1 MKDGFIKVAAAT
13 PDVRVADCEY
23 NATEII
29 RMIHEMEEQGAK
41 VMVFPELCI
50 TAYTCGDLFWQ
61 ENLLEEAKVQLVR
74 IAEETKEVDA
84 LIFVGLPL
92 EYNGKLYNVAAGLN
106 HGEILGFVPKT
117 YLPNYNEFYEAR
129 YFTSGEHVDGTVHID
144 REAYKERY
152 DSDFDDVEFDIEMAS
167 FDEFEELEEIDNEE
181 IDDEDFEDE
190 DFDDED
196 FEDED
201 FDDLD
206 FDVEDFDD
214 EDSEDELYEEDIWI
228 SPNTIFTCED
238 MPKLQIAAE
247 ICEDLWVPNPPSVA
261 HAFHGANLIVNLSAS
276 DEVVGKDSYRKSL
289 VSAQSARLLCGYI
302 YATAGEGESTQDVVY
317 GGHNLIAENGSILAE
332 SRRFANGVIYADIDI
347 HRLDNERRRMT
358 TCQFAPDLAPEG
370 KDISYNE
377 APFTLENTET
387 VLIRKFDSRPFVPGI
402 KEERERRCDEIL
414 NIQAMGLK
422 KRLAH
427 IHCQNAVIGLSGGL
441 DSTLALLVTV
451 RAFDMLGMDRSKITA
466 VTMPCFGTTDRTYNN
481 ACQLSECLG
490 ATLKEVNI
498 REAVNLHFRDIGH
511 NPKVHDVTYE
521 NGQARE
527 RTQILMDIANQ
538 SGGIVI
544 GTGDLSELA
553 LGWATYNGDHMSMYA
568 VNSSVPK
575 TLVRHLVRYYA
586 DTCED
591 QKLAEILLDILD
603 TPVSPELLPPKD
615 GVISQ
620 KTEDLVGPYELHD
633 FFLYYMLRWTFPPK
647 KIFRLAQNAFAGEYD
662 DETIL
667 KWLKTF
673 YRRFFMQQFKRSCL
687 PDGPKVGSVA
697 VSPRGDLRMPSDAC
711 ATLWMK
717 ELDQIRI

>member
-1 MKDGFIKVAAAT
+1 MKDGFIKVAAGT
-13 PDVRVADCEY
+13 PDVQVADCEF
-23 NATEII
+23 NAAEII
-29 RMIHEMEEQGAK
+29 KMVREMEAEGAR

-61 ENLLEEAKVQLVR
+61 ENLLEEAKVQLMR
-74 IAEETKEVDA
+74 IAEETADVDA
-84 LIFVGLPL
+84 IIFVGLPL
-92 EYNGKLYNVAAGLN
+92 EYKGKLYNVAAGLN

-129 YFTSGEHVDGTVHID
+129 YFTSGEDVDGTVTIRRSEYGLHHD
-144 REAYKERY
+144 EEMM
-152 DSDFDDVEFDIEMAS
+152 DEDVEFGLEAELEALEEEDS
-167 FDEFEELEEIDNEE
+167 FEELEEIDEE
-181 IDDEDFEDE
+181 PDYIDEDETEEFDE
-190 DFDDED
+190 V
-196 FEDED
+196 
-201 FDDLD
+201 
-206 FDVEDFDD
+206 DVP
-214 EDSEDELYEEDIWI
+214 I
-228 SPNTIFTCED
+228 SSNILFICQE
-238 MPKLQIAAE
+238 MPKLKIAAE
-247 ICEDLWVPNPPSVA
+247 ICEDLWVPNPPSVG
-261 HAFHGANLIVNLSAS
+261 HAYHGANLIVNLSAS

-317 GGHNLIAENGSILAE
+317 GGHNLIAENGTILAE
-332 SRRFANGVIYADIDI
+332 SRRFVNGALYADLDI

-358 TCQFAPDLAPEG
+358 TCRFVPDIAPEG
-370 KDISYNE
+370 QDVFYNE
-377 APFTLENTET
+377 VYFNAGRGVTPLT
-387 VLIRKFDSRPFVPGI
+387 RKFDSRPFVPGI

-451 RAFDMLGMDRSKITA
+451 RAFDMLGMPREKITA

-511 NPKVHDVTYE
+511 DPEVHDVTYE

-568 VNSSVPK
+568 VNASVPK

-591 QKLAEILLDILD
+591 AKLSEILLDILD

-711 ATLWMK
+711 AKLWLK
-717 ELDQIRI
+717 QIEELEARN

>member
-1 MKDGFIKVAAAT
+1 MKNGYIKTAAAT
-13 PDVRVADCEY
+13 PYITVADC
-23 NATEII
+23 NANGNEII
-29 RMIHEMEEQGAK
+29 RLIHEMEKEHVK
-41 VMVFPELCI
+41 VMTFPELCI
-50 TAYTCGDLFWQ
+50 TGYTCQDLFLQ
-61 ENLLEEAKVQLVR
+61 RRLLDSAWETLLK
-74 IAEETKEVDA
+74 ITKETADVDA
-84 LIFVGLPL
+84 LVFVGVPFR
-92 EYNGKLYNVAAGLN
+92 NHGKLYNVAAVLN
-106 HGEILGFVPKT
+106 RGEIIGLVPKT
-117 YLPNYNEFYEAR
+117 YLPNYGEFYEQRHFA
-129 YFTSGEHVDGTVHID
+129 SGLGCLEYV
-144 REAYKERY
+144 
-152 DSDFDDVEFDIEMAS
+152 DIEGKRVP
-167 FDEFEELEEIDNEE
+167 FGTDILFICEEEP
-181 IDDEDFEDE
+181 
-190 DFDDED
+190 
-196 FEDED
+196 
-201 FDDLD
+201 
-206 FDVEDFDD
+206 
-214 EDSEDELYEEDIWI
+214 ELVA
-228 SPNTIFTCED
+228 
-238 MPKLQIAAE
+238 AAE
-247 ICEDLWVPNPPSVA
+247 ICEDLWVTLPPSVL
-261 HAFHGANLIVNLSAS
+261 HAQAGANLIVNLSAS
-276 DEVVGKDSYRKSL
+276 NEMVGKDSYRRDL
-289 VSAQSARLLCGYI
+289 VSGQSARLVCGYV
-302 YATAGEGESTQDVVY
+302 YANAGEGESTQDLVF
-317 GGHNLIAENGSILAE
+317 GGQNMIAENGVILAE
-332 SRRFANGVIYADIDI
+332 GKRFHNGIVYSEIDVQ
-347 HRLDNERRRMT
+347 RLNDERRRLT
-358 TCQFAPDLAPEG
+358 TYQPADDSDHIKVSFHLNVE
-370 KDISYNE
+370 
-377 APFTLENTET
+377 ET
-387 VLIRKFDSRPFVPGI
+387 KLTRKYSQYPFVPSR
-402 KEERERRCDEIL
+402 KEERDMRCDEIL

-511 NPKVHDVTYE
+511 DPEVHDVTYE

-647 KIFRLAQNAFAGEYD
+647 KIFRLAQNAFSGEYD

>member
-1 MKDGFIKVAAAT
+1 MKDGFIKVAAGT
-13 PDVRVADCEY
+13 PDVQVADCEF
-23 NATEII
+23 NAAEII
-29 RMIHEMEEQGAK
+29 KMVREMEAEGAK

-74 IAEETKEVDA
+74 IAEETADVDA
-84 LIFVGLPL
+84 IIFVGLPL
-92 EYNGKLYNVAAGLN
+92 EYKGKLYNVAAGLN

-129 YFTSGEHVDGTVHID
+129 YFTSGEDVDGTVTIRRSEYGLHHD
-144 REAYKERY
+144 EEMT
-152 DSDFDDVEFDIEMAS
+152 DEDVEFGLEAELEALEEEDS
-167 FDEFEELEEIDNEE
+167 FEELEEIDEE
-181 IDDEDFEDE
+181 PDYIDEDETEEFDE
-190 DFDDED
+190 V
-196 FEDED
+196 
-201 FDDLD
+201 
-206 FDVEDFDD
+206 DVP
-214 EDSEDELYEEDIWI
+214 I
-228 SPNTIFTCED
+228 SSNILFICQE
-238 MPKLQIAAE
+238 MPKLKIAAE
-247 ICEDLWVPNPPSVA
+247 ICEDLWVPNPPSVG
-261 HAFHGANLIVNLSAS
+261 HAYHGANLIVNLSAS

-317 GGHNLIAENGSILAE
+317 GGHNLIAENGTILAE
-332 SRRFANGVIYADIDI
+332 SRRFVNGALYADLDI

-358 TCQFAPDLAPEG
+358 TCRFAPDLAPEG
-370 KDISYNE
+370 QDVFYNE
-377 APFTLENTET
+377 VYFNAGRGVTPLT
-387 VLIRKFDSRPFVPGI
+387 RKFDSRPFVPGI

-451 RAFDMLGMDRSKITA
+451 RAFDMLGMPREKITA

-511 NPKVHDVTYE
+511 DPEVHDVTYE

-568 VNSSVPK
+568 VNASVPK

-591 QKLAEILLDILD
+591 AKLSEILLDILD

-673 YRRFFMQQFKRSCL
+673 YRRFFHAAVQAFL
-687 PDGPKVGSVA
+687 PAGWTEG
-697 VSPRGDLRMPSDAC
+697 
-711 ATLWMK
+711 W
-717 ELDQIRI
+717 

>member
-1 MKDGFIKVAAAT
+1 MKDGFIKVAAGT
-13 PDVRVADCEY
+13 PDVQVADCEF
-23 NATEII
+23 NAAEII
-29 RMIHEMEEQGAK
+29 KMVREMEAEGAR

-61 ENLLEEAKVQLVR
+61 ENLLEEAKVQLMR
-74 IAEETKEVDA
+74 IAEETADVDA
-84 LIFVGLPL
+84 IIFVGLPL
-92 EYNGKLYNVAAGLN
+92 EYKGKLYNVAAGLN

-129 YFTSGEHVDGTVHID
+129 YFTSGEDVDGTVTIRRSEYGLHHD
-144 REAYKERY
+144 EEMTGE
-152 DSDFDDVEFDIEMAS
+152 DVEFGLEAELEALEEEDS
-167 FDEFEELEEIDNEE
+167 FEELEEIDEE
-181 IDDEDFEDE
+181 PDYIDEDETEEFDE
-190 DFDDED
+190 V
-196 FEDED
+196 
-201 FDDLD
+201 
-206 FDVEDFDD
+206 DVP
-214 EDSEDELYEEDIWI
+214 I
-228 SPNTIFTCED
+228 SSNILFICQE
-238 MPKLQIAAE
+238 MPKLKIAAE
-247 ICEDLWVPNPPSVA
+247 ICEDLWVPNPPSVG
-261 HAFHGANLIVNLSAS
+261 HAYHGANLIVNLSAS

-317 GGHNLIAENGSILAE
+317 GGHNLIAENGTILAE
-332 SRRFANGVIYADIDI
+332 SRRFVNGALYADLDI
-347 HRLDNERRRMT
+347 YRLDNERRRMT
-358 TCQFAPDLAPEG
+358 TCRFVPDLAPEG
-370 KDISYNE
+370 QDVFYNE
-377 APFTLENTET
+377 VYFNAGRGVTPLT
-387 VLIRKFDSRPFVPGI
+387 RKFDSRPFVPGI

-451 RAFDMLGMDRSKITA
+451 RAFDMLGMPREKITA

-511 NPKVHDVTYE
+511 DPEVHDVTYE

-568 VNSSVPK
+568 VNASVPK

-591 QKLAEILLDILD
+591 AKLSEILLDILD

-711 ATLWMK
+711 AKLWLK
-717 ELDQIRI
+717 QIEELEARN

>member
-1 MKDGFIKVAAAT
+1 MKDGFIKVAAGT
-13 PDVRVADCEY
+13 PNVQVADCEF
-23 NATEII
+23 NAAEII
-29 RMIHEMEEQGAK
+29 KMVREMEAEGAR

-61 ENLLEEAKVQLVR
+61 ENLLEEAKVQLMR
-74 IAEETKEVDA
+74 IAEETADVDA
-84 LIFVGLPL
+84 IIFVGLPL
-92 EYNGKLYNVAAGLN
+92 EYKGKLYNVAAGLN

-129 YFTSGEHVDGTVHID
+129 YFTSGEDVDGTVTIRRSEYGLHHD
-144 REAYKERY
+144 EEMT
-152 DSDFDDVEFDIEMAS
+152 DEDVEFGLEAEVEALEEEDS
-167 FDEFEELEEIDNEE
+167 FEELEEIDEE
-181 IDDEDFEDE
+181 PDYIDEDEIEEFDE
-190 DFDDED
+190 V
-196 FEDED
+196 
-201 FDDLD
+201 
-206 FDVEDFDD
+206 DVP
-214 EDSEDELYEEDIWI
+214 I
-228 SPNTIFTCED
+228 SSNILFICQE
-238 MPKLQIAAE
+238 MPKLKIAAE
-247 ICEDLWVPNPPSVA
+247 ICEDLWVPNPPSVG
-261 HAFHGANLIVNLSAS
+261 HAYHGANLIVNLSAS

-317 GGHNLIAENGSILAE
+317 GGHNLIAENGTILAE
-332 SRRFANGVIYADIDI
+332 SRRFVNGALYADLDI

-358 TCQFAPDLAPEG
+358 TCRFVPDLAPEG
-370 KDISYNE
+370 QDVFYNE
-377 APFTLENTET
+377 VYFNAGRGVTPLT
-387 VLIRKFDSRPFVPGI
+387 RKFDSRPFVPGI
-402 KEERERRCDEIL
+402 KEEREHRCDEIL

-451 RAFDMLGMDRSKITA
+451 RAFDMLGMPREKITA

-511 NPKVHDVTYE
+511 DPEVHDVTYE

-568 VNSSVPK
+568 VNASVPK

-591 QKLAEILLDILD
+591 AKLSEILLDILD

-711 ATLWMK
+711 AKLWLK
-717 ELDQIRI
+717 QIEELEARN